1 MTDSDPHSDPRTPGA
16 PVSPLAMANRL
27 YTDAGQE
34 RQELVRLTAL
44 VKLRPDLAPLIEV
57 LMMGCHRR
65 SATAT
70 MLAGVL
76 PRSPAPPAP
85 RGWWE
90 RVRVAWKVLF
100 HGR

>member
-1 MTDSDPHSDPRTPGA
+1 
-16 PVSPLAMANRL
+16 VSPLAMANRL

-34 RQELVRLTAL
+34 RQELLRLAAL
-44 VKLRPDLAPLIEV
+44 AKLRPDLAPLIEV
-57 LMMGCHRR
+57 LVMACHRR

-70 MLAGVL
+70 MLAGAL
-76 PRSPAPPAP
+76 GRAPAPPAP

-100 HGR
+100 PGR